1 MIRRGIL
8 TVLGTNTGRRALTG
22 TLTAGVS
29 AIGRGARA
37 VVRAARPDVN
47 RPRRTAVAG
56 VVVGLVAM
64 LFTGSLYIGLGVIA
78 GYLIV
83 SGAQRVRLNARPVED
98 LPDTEHRT
106 YAPLPARAEARRLDI
121 DSDLSS
127 PAALPERR
135 TR

>member
-8 TVLGTNTGRRALTG
+8 AVLGTETGRRALAT
-22 TLTAGVS
+22 TVTAGVS
-29 AIGRGARA
+29 ATGRGARA

-47 RPRRTAVAG
+47 NPRRTAVAG

-64 LFTGSLYIGLGVIA
+64 LITGSLHIGLGVIA

-83 SGAQRVRLNARPVED
+83 SGAQRVRLHARPVED
-98 LPDTEHRT
+98 LPETERRT

-121 DSDLSS
+121 DSDLTA